1 MKNSEIRQLTLKELE
16 ERIQDEKMILTRMK
30 INHTV
35 SPLDN
40 PQKIKETR
48 KVIARLETE
57 LKKREI
63 EDKTNDK

>member
-16 ERIQDEKMILTRMK
+16 DRIQDEQMVLTRMK

-40 PQKIKETR
+40 PQKIKQTR
-48 KVIARLETE
+48 KVIARLKTE
-57 LKKREI
+57 LRRRQI
-63 EDKTNDK
+63 EEKTNAK

>member
-16 ERIQDEKMILTRMK
+16 DRIQDEQMVLTRMK

-40 PQKIKETR
+40 PQKIKQTR
-48 KVIARLETE
+48 KVIARLKTE
-57 LKKREI
+57 LRRRQI
-63 EDKTNDK
+63 EEKTNTK